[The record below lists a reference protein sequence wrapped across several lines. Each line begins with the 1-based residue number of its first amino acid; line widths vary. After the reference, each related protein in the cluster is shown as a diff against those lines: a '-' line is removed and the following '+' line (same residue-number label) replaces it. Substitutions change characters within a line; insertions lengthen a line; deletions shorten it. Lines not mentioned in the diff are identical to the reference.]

1 MWRRYGDAIYT
12 LVTFAIFG
20 FETLALGALSVSFLL
35 GRTTGIAS
43 TPVEGVLLATLTST
57 ASALALLGFFLLGYH
72 FTSTLR
78 DRWHVEQLDAWTER
92 WIGLALEDTPA
103 EQIAD
108 GSMPRRLPRA
118 AVDAVLS
125 LLEVVKGEEGDR
137 LKAVLARHGVDRLLL
152 RHLRSGHLTARLDA
166 IESLGKA
173 RLPQA
178 FDALLGLL
186 EHPKPVVRRMA
197 VRAAASTLAA
207 MTPEPGPEGPGG
219 RFTAALKGASLKSG
233 VAQESLLLL
242 ETRAGAVLRDL
253 LAEPDLGDRLRWVAL
268 ETTGRLGL
276 ADMAGEVAAS
286 TTHPDPELRAA
297 AFRALHRL
305 GSVPRTRTRRCWT
318 RCGTRSTSSGS
329 RPATPRPSSR
339 PRWPSPRSNP
349 GWGTTPGGS
358 GGRRPPPWRASVTT
372 AWRPS
377 GGRRRPIPTRPPVR
391 WPYRFFSKRVRWT
404 QPPPAWSRG
413 WPEPCGARR

>member
-12 LVTFAIFG
+12 LVTFAVFG
-20 FETLALGALSVSFLL
+20 FETLALGALSISFLL

-78 DRWHVEQLDAWTER
+78 DRWHVEQLDTWTER

-103 EQIAD
+103 ERIAD
-108 GSMPRRLPRA
+108 GSSRRLPRA
-118 AVDAVLS
+118 AVDSVLS
-125 LLEVVKGEEGDR
+125 LLEVVKSEEGDR
-137 LKAVLARHGVDRLLL
+137 LKAVLAHHGVDRLLL
-152 RHLRSGHLTARLDA
+152 RHLRSGYLTARLDA

-178 FDALLGLL
+178 FDALIALL
-186 EHPKPVVRRMA
+186 KHPRPVVRRMA
-197 VRAAASTLAA
+197 VRAAAGTLAT
-207 MTPEPGPEGPGG
+207 MPPEPGVDGPGG
-219 RFTAALKGASLKSG
+219 RFIEALKATDLQSG

-242 ETRAGAVLRDL
+242 ETRAGAVLREL

-276 ADMAGEVAAS
+276 ADMAGLVAGS

-305 GSVPRTRTRRCWT
+305 GSVPEEAHASLLEALRDEVDFVRVQASHAAAFLPAEVALPALEPGLGDESWWVRR
-318 RCGTRSTSSGS
+318 
-329 RPATPRPSSR
+329 ATAASMARLGHEGVAAVR
-339 PRWPSPRSNP
+339 
-349 GWGTTPGGS
+349 
-358 GGRRPPPWRASVTT
+358 RASATHPDQ
-372 AWRPS
+372 A
-377 GGRRRPIPTRPPVR
+377 
-391 WPYRFFSKRVRWT
+391 
-404 QPPPAWSRG
+404 
-413 WPEPCGARR
+413 AREMAVQILLEAGVLDSADARLVKGVA

>member
-12 LVTFAIFG
+12 LVTFAVFG
-20 FETLALGALSVSFLL
+20 FETLALGALSISFLL

-78 DRWHVEQLDAWTER
+78 DRWHVEQLDTWTER

-103 EQIAD
+103 EQPAD
-108 GSMPRRLPRA
+108 TPRRLPRA
-118 AVDAVLS
+118 AVDSVLS
-125 LLEVVKGEEGDR
+125 LLEVVKSEEGDR

-178 FDALLGLL
+178 FDALISLL
-186 EHPKPVVRRMA
+186 KHPRPVVRRMA
-197 VRAAASTLAA
+197 VRAAAGTLAT
-207 MTPEPGPEGPGG
+207 MTPEPGTDGPAG
-219 RFTAALKGASLKSG
+219 RFIKALKGTDLQSG

-276 ADMAGEVAAS
+276 ADMAGEVAGS
-286 TTHPDPELRAA
+286 TSHPDPELRAA

-305 GSVPRTRTRRCWT
+305 GSVPEQAHASLLEALRDEVDFVRVQAAHAAAFLPAEVALPALEPGLGDESWWVRRAAAASMARLGVDGVAAVRRAAET
-318 RCGTRSTSSGS
+318 HPDQAAREMAVQILLEAGVLD
-329 RPATPRPSSR
+329 PA
-339 PRWPSPRSNP
+339 
-349 GWGTTPGGS
+349 
-358 GGRRPPPWRASVTT
+358 A
-372 AWRPS
+372 
-377 GGRRRPIPTRPPVR
+377 
-391 WPYRFFSKRVRWT
+391 
-404 QPPPAWSRG
+404 
-413 WPEPCGARR
+413 ARLVKGVA